1 MPLSPKESWML
12 FCNKTFQGNLCPPH
26 LKEISL
32 RILKGCEGLPLA
44 IVAIS
49 GVLATKYWSRIY
61 EWEMLYCSFGTEFE
75 GNDKLE
81 TEGFVNATDEKKIEE
96 VAEGQLNELFNKSLV
111 QEAQRG
117 FNGKPYSFHIHDLMR
132 EIILS
137 KAIEENIVTRAQG
150 GRRKFAAYLLKAHQK
165 I

>member
-1 MPLSPKESWML
+1 MPYYLKICPSYLSIFPEDQQII
-12 FCNKTFQGNLCPPH
+12 CNRLIRLWT
-26 LKEISL
+26 
-32 RILKGCEGLPLA
+32 A
-44 IVAIS
+44 
-49 GVLATKYWSRIY
+49 
-61 EWEMLYCSFGTEFE
+61 
-75 GNDKLE
+75 
-81 TEGFVNATDEKKIEE
+81 EGFVNATDEKKIEE